1 MKLRKIL
8 VWKLGEREGRR
19 KTNGLNGGM
28 TAEIR
33 EEK

>member
-1 MKLRKIL
+1 MKPMKIL
-8 VWKLGEREGRR
+8 VWKLGKREGRR

-28 TAEIR
+28 KAEIR